1 VTEEVD
7 AGRRVIEDL
16 VSKFQALTSE
26 TPADPSV
33 ATDPGHEAPIVGVI
47 PDPA

>member
-1 VTEEVD
+1 VD

-26 TPADPSV
+26 TPADPIV
-33 ATDPGHEAPIVGVI
+33 ATEPEPPIADAIPGTA
-47 PDPA
+47 